1 MNHGSCVV
9 VTSFWNVSAVRDTEV
24 PLGFGAGPVFVTPFV
39 LPFFAVSEDS
49 IAVLV
54 KDASAATLSLC
65 LSPAAIPAAA
75 SLSLADG
82 VSGEA
87 VLFTLFAPASGT
99 LRPSLGLEPGLICS
113 NFSST

>member
-24 PLGFGAGPVFVTPFV
+24 PLGFGAGPDFITSFV
-39 LPFFAVSEDS
+39 LPLFAVSEDN

-65 LSPAAIPAAA
+65 FSPAAMPAAT
-75 SLSLADG
+75 SLSLANG

-87 VLFTLFAPASGT
+87 VLSTLLAPGSGT
-99 LRPSLGLEPGLICS
+99 LSPSLGLEPGLICS